1 MGFEVLIVVLVV
13 AGFLAKSMVHI
24 IPGKT
29 SFVVETFGRPSAAAL
44 TSGLNFTLPWP
55 IQAIAGRVNLQLQE
69 IKTNVAVKTS
79 DNVFLDLPVAVQY
92 RADDEPHGTV
102 KAFYELA
109 EPQEQI
115 SSFIL
120 NNVRQSAAKMTLEEL
135 FQNRDH
141 LQKVVLE
148 ELASR
153 FSAYGYIIEAVLVD
167 QPQPSQDVQDSF
179 NRVIA
184 SQRLLEAARN
194 EGEAQRIKLVKAA
207 EAEAE
212 SKQLQGQ
219 GIANMRK
226 AIAEGIQDSMAKI
239 KGAAPELG
247 DSEILG
253 FLTDTNRLDTISG
266 AATFGNLIVV
276 DMQDAAAARR
286 IAYDTIGNVAARDVG
301 GKGKAGVVVAS
312 APAPAAVVASGKDK
326 PAAKKKPGLWK

>member
-1 MGFEVLIVVLVV
+1 MEFGFLIGVLVV
-13 AGFLAKSMVHI
+13 AAVLLKSMIHI

-29 SFVVETFGRPSAAAL
+29 AYVVETFGRPNNRAL
-44 TSGLNFTLPWP
+44 TPGLNFTFPWP
-55 IQAIAGRVNLQLQE
+55 IQSIAGKVNLQLRE

-79 DNVFLDLPVAVQY
+79 DNVFLGLPVAVQY
-92 RADDEPHGTV
+92 KADEEPAGTV

-109 EPQEQI
+109 EPEEQI

-148 ELASR
+148 ELANR
-153 FSAYGYIIEAVLVD
+153 FSNFGYIIDAVLVD
-167 QPQPSQDVQDSF
+167 QPQPSAEVQESF

-184 SQRLLEAARN
+184 SQRLLEAAKN
-194 EGEAQRIKLVKAA
+194 EGEAQRIKMVKSA

-212 SKQLQGQ
+212 SKKLQGE

-226 AIAEGIQDSMAKI
+226 AIAEGIEASMGKI
-239 KGAAPELG
+239 KKAAPGLN
-247 DSEILG
+247 DAQVLG

-266 AATFGNLIVV
+266 AAAFGNLIVV
-276 DMQDAAAARR
+276 DMQDDQSARQLVMN
-286 IAYDTIGNVAARDVG
+286 TVG
-301 GKGKAGVVVAS
+301 QVGAEKVGKAAS
-312 APAPAAVVASGKDK
+312 AAQPPAPAAR
-326 PAAKKKPGLWK
+326 AKAKLWKK

>member
-1 MGFEVLIVVLVV
+1 MSFGFIVLI
-13 AGFLAKSMVHI
+13 GFIILALMLLKSMVQI
-24 IPGKT
+24 VPGKT
-29 SFVVETFGRPSAAAL
+29 AFIVETFGKPWNHAL
-44 TSGLNFTLPWP
+44 TPGLNFILPWP
-55 IQAIAGRVNLQLQE
+55 IHSVVGKVSLQLME

-79 DNVFLDLPVAVQY
+79 DNVFLGLPVAVQY
-92 RADDEPHGTV
+92 RADNDSAGTV

-135 FQNRDH
+135 FQNRDQ
-141 LQKVVLE
+141 LQQVVLE

-167 QPQPSQDVQDSF
+167 QPQPSAEVQESF

-184 SQRLLEAARN
+184 SQRLLDAARN
-194 EGEAQRIKLVKAA
+194 EGEATRIKLVKEA

-212 SKQLQGQ
+212 SKRLQGE

-226 AIAEGIQDSMAKI
+226 AIAEGIEESMSAI
-239 KGAAPELG
+239 KKAAPKLS
-247 DSEILG
+247 DAEIMA

-266 AATFGNLIVV
+266 AAMHGNMIVV
-276 DMQDAAAARR
+276 DMQDSANARA
-286 IAYDTIGNVAARDVG
+286 IALTGVG
-301 GKGKAGVVVAS
+301 AKTVN
-312 APAPAAVVASGKDK
+312 SGK
-326 PAAKKKPGLWK
+326 

>member
-1 MGFEVLIVVLVV
+1 MSLGVIVLFGLLAL
-13 AGFLAKSMVHI
+13 AGSLLKSMLHI

-29 SFVVETFGRPSAAAL
+29 AFIVETFGRPSKTAL
-44 TSGLNFTLPWP
+44 MPGLNLTLPWP

-79 DNVFLDLPVAVQY
+79 DNVFLGLPVAVQY
-92 RADDEPHGTV
+92 RADDEPQGTV

-148 ELASR
+148 ELATR

-167 QPQPSQDVQDSF
+167 QPQPSDEVQSSF

-212 SKQLQGQ
+212 SKKLQGE
-219 GIANMRK
+219 GIANMRT
-226 AIAEGIQDSMAKI
+226 AIADGIYDSMAKI
-239 KGAAPELG
+239 KKAAPGLN
-247 DSEILG
+247 DAEILG

-266 AATFGNLIVV
+266 AAANGNLIVV
-276 DMQDAAAARR
+276 DMQDTTAARR
-286 IAYDTIGNVAARDVG
+286 LALDTVGNVAARALNSGPSAPPTSGDEPKKG
-301 GKGKAGVVVAS
+301 FKDHAKGK
-312 APAPAAVVASGKDK
+312 K
-326 PAAKKKPGLWK
+326 PELWK